1 MSTKA
6 KKTNPWQSN
15 HTNYWADKSK
25 KQKQKQKRTQ
35 GVWFNTWERPR
46 VKGIKFGVWKGRGR
60 AQNASGSSIIKPKM
74 GNFGLRGGGLNEL
87 HRLKFAHNHDQSH
100 ERIRR

>member
-1 MSTKA
+1 MTTKA
-6 KKTNPWQSN
+6 NKPIPDNQTTLITQQIRGKK
-15 HTNYWADKSK
+15 
-25 KQKQKQKRTQ
+25 KRTQ

-46 VKGIKFGVWKGRGR
+46 VKRIDFGAWKGRGR

-74 GNFGLRGGGLNEL
+74 GSFGLRGGGLNEL